1 MRDVGR
7 RCDETSPRLLIV
19 QTESDVGGNDLY
31 SYTDLPT
38 LTSIARIRAT
48 QSHKDRPKIVETM
61 DNMDEKLMSFVNL
74 LGLTTFLSIVA
85 YHFVTATPK
94 DADL

>member
-1 MRDVGR
+1 
-7 RCDETSPRLLIV
+7 
-19 QTESDVGGNDLY
+19 
-31 SYTDLPT
+31 
-38 LTSIARIRAT
+38 
-48 QSHKDRPKIVETM
+48 M

-74 LGLTTFLSIVA
+74 LGLTTFLSVVA